1 MAHDGMKVE
10 PQQAEFFDRLFRF
23 CDGGLAFQRID
34 GSPRLANHTG
44 MIVAHPGD
52 VVIRAG
58 WRSGD
63 GLDVESYEHG
73 LHARLF
79 ELLNN
84 RFFSLGRPRT
94 VPILSKR
101 LYI

>member
-1 MAHDGMKVE
+1 MAHDGMKVK

-23 CDGGLAFQRID
+23 FDGGFAFQRID

-58 WRSGD
+58 RRSGD
-63 GLDVESYEHG
+63 GFDVESHEHG
-73 LHARLF
+73 FHTRLF
-79 ELLNN
+79 ELLNESASSVLAVQA
-84 RFFSLGRPRT
+84 RFQYLASAST
-94 VPILSKR
+94 
-101 LYI
+101 